1 MSSSVMAYISSCPR
15 FCQLHH
21 PHPPP
26 LVPNQN
32 QLCLALQLRSCCR
45 IRSKTLWWRCNRWWS
60 SWWIRSRAKTLS
72 NNTRWWWTPRS
83 RSSSRALRYLSTTR
97 CTIRSNRCSRT
108 WWIVIRARTVIV
120 FLRPNNT
127 SNDSYDD
134 NDEYSSNDNDD
145 SFLGGIKW
153 SLFFFF
159 DKRFGF
165 LSLNRS
171 LNAVSCFWVNNS
183 RCW

>member
-21 PHPPP
+21 PRPRLSQTKFDCCLVLLPSYP
-26 LVPNQN
+26 LRRR
-32 QLCLALQLRSCCR
+32 LRWSRWR
-45 IRSKTLWWRCNRWWS
+45 IRSKTSWWRCNRWWS
-60 SWWIRSRAKTLS
+60 SWRIRSKTLS
-72 NNTRWWWTPRS
+72 TVTRWCCS
-83 RSSSRALRYLSTTR
+83 RTFRYLSTTR

-108 WWIVIRARTVIV
+108 WWVVIRARTVIV

-134 NDEYSSNDNDD
+134 NDEYGSNDNDD

-171 LNAVSCFWVNNS
+171 LNAVSGFWINNS